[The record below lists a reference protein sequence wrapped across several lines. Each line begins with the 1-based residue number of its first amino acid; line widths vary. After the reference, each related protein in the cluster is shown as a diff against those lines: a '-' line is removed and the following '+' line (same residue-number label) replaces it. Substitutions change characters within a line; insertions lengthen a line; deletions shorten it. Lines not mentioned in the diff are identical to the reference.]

1 MTLFIVIPALLA
13 AASAVALAIAVRGR
27 RVDDHPICRKC
38 GFDLIGKP
46 AGSTVCSECGTD
58 LTSPRAVRVGRRE
71 RCGGLAAVAAPA
83 VVLCLAWLCF
93 VGWRAG
99 RDTNWNRHKP
109 AW

>member
-46 AGSTVCSECGTD
+46 ESSAVCSECGTD
-58 LTSPRAVRVGRRE
+58 LTGVRAVRVGRRS
-71 RCGGLAAVAAPA
+71 GAA
-83 VVLCLAWLCF
+83 
-93 VGWRAG
+93 G
-99 RDTNWNRHKP
+99 
-109 AW
+109 